1 MSMQSAVATAA
12 VMEPQ
17 TSTTYQRVPYNF
29 PGVGIWIPTTE
40 NDGSEAGKRE
50 LQKDEERKS
59 TASFFERLK
68 VKATS
73 ASIRRPKVSPQP
85 RSSKKN
91 GDVQL
96 TKLEKQYLDYLRRSV
111 GTGQFSHYVTSA

>member
-12 VMEPQ
+12 VMESH
-17 TSTTYQRVPYNF
+17 TATTYQRVPYNF

-40 NDGSEAGKRE
+40 NGSEAGERE

-59 TASFFERLK
+59 TASFFERVK
-68 VKATS
+68 VKAIS
-73 ASIRRPKVSPQP
+73 VSIRRPKVSPQP

-91 GDVQL
+91 CDVQL
-96 TKLEKQYLDYLRRSV
+96 TELEKQYLDYLRRSV
-111 GTGQFSHYVTSA
+111 GTGQFSYYVTPA